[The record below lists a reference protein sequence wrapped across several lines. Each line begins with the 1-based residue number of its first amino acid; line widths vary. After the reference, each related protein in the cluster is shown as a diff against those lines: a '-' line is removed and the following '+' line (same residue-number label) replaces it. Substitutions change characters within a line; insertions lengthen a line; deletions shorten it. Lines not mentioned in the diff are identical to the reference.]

1 MSTLKV
7 DSLGNSGS
15 AIDFPNNV
23 KAGDSFVE
31 REYTTS
37 ATEPSNPSDGGLWWD
52 TANSVLKI
60 YINSEWYTATAAKR
74 PEFYG
79 AYGVVGGGNINSGT
93 FGNNQIQRWTI
104 STPANATDFGQLSR
118 GTGGSNGIGA
128 VSNKDRILF
137 FGGQS
142 GSDTAE
148 YIAPTTPG
156 NATAW
161 GAALT
166 VSLTYAAGASNG
178 TRGLFMGDFG
188 GGGGDAQIYYFADI
202 ANAGTATIDFGDL
215 TVARNR
221 ASGLCDGTYAVFG
234 GGYSGTNP
242 GHNTIDYV
250 TADTTGNATDFG
262 DLTVAR
268 YSLGALA
275 NRTRGVF
282 MGGYSSNRL
291 DYITVAT
298 PGNATT
304 FGNQSVSRQG
314 ANGGATNGTRGT
326 QAGGNSSSVIDYFE
340 IDTPGNAVD
349 FGDIQSRYGSYTSA
363 GG

>member
-7 DSLGNSGS
+7 DSLGNGSS

-23 KAGDSFVE
+23 QAGNGFVE

-37 ATEPSNPSDGGLWWD
+37 ATAPSYPNEGALWWD
-52 TANSVLKI
+52 TANSQLKI
-60 YINSEWYTATAAKR
+60 YINSEWGIATATKR

-79 AYGVVGGGNINSGT
+79 TYGVVGGGFINSGT

-118 GTGGSNGIGA
+118 GTGSSNGIAA

-137 FGGQS
+137 FGGS
-142 GSDTAE
+142 NGNSTAE
-148 YIAPTTPG
+148 YISPTTPG

-161 GAALT
+161 GASLT
-166 VSLTYAAGASNG
+166 DGLTYAAGASNG
-178 TRGLFMGDFG
+178 TRGLFIGDFNSG
-188 GGGGDAQIYYFADI
+188 NDAQIYYFADI

-221 ASGLCDGTYAVFG
+221 SSALSDGSRVVFG
-234 GGYSGTNP
+234 GGYAGSNP
-242 GHNTIDYV
+242 GYNTMDYV

-268 YSLGALA
+268 YALGALA

-298 PGNATT
+298 TGNATT
-304 FGNQSVSRQG
+304 FGSQSTSRQG

-349 FGDIQSRYGSYTSA
+349 FGDIQQRGGSYTAA

>member
-7 DSLGNSGS
+7 DSIGNGGS
-15 AIDFPNNV
+15 AVNFPTNV
-23 KAGDSFVE
+23 KAGDGFVE

-37 ATEPSNPSDGGLWWD
+37 ASAPSYPNEGALWWD
-52 TANSVLKI
+52 TANSQLKI
-60 YINSEWYTATAAKR
+60 YINSEWLIATATKR
-74 PEFYG
+74 PQFYG
-79 AYGVVGGGNINSGT
+79 TYGVVGGGNINSGT

-104 STPANATDFGQLSR
+104 STPGNATDFGQLSR

-128 VSNKDRILF
+128 VSNGDRILF

-142 GSDTAE
+142 ASTTAE

-161 GAALT
+161 GASLT
-166 VSLTYAAGASNG
+166 VGLTYAAGASNG
-178 TRGLFMGDFG
+178 TRGLFMGDFSS
-188 GGGGDAQIYYFADI
+188 GGDAQIYYFADI
-202 ANAGTATIDFGDL
+202 ANAGAATIDFGDL
-215 TVARNR
+215 TVARR
-221 ASGLCDGTYAVFG
+221 SSSALSDGTSVVFG
-234 GGYSGTNP
+234 GGYSGSNP
-242 GHNTIDYV
+242 GLNTMDYV

-275 NRTRGVF
+275 NKTRGVF

-304 FGNQSVSRQG
+304 FGSQSVSRQG

-349 FGDIQSRYGSYTSA
+349 FGDIQTRYGSYTAA

>member
-7 DSLGNSGS
+7 DSLGNGGS
-15 AIDFPNNV
+15 AVDFPSNV
-23 KAGDSFVE
+23 KVGDGFVK

-37 ATEPSNPSDGGLWWD
+37 ASAPSYPCEGALWWD
-52 TANSVLKI
+52 TANSQLKI
-60 YINSEWYTATAAKR
+60 YINSEWYTTTATKR

-79 AYGVVGGGNINSGT
+79 TYGVVGGGVKNSGT
-93 FGNNQIQRWTI
+93 FGNDQIQRWTI
-104 STPANATDFGQLSR
+104 STTGNATDFGQLSR
-118 GTGGSNGIGA
+118 GTGGSNGIAA

-137 FGGQS
+137 FGG
-142 GSDTAE
+142 GGGTTTAE
-148 YIAPTTPG
+148 YIAPTTTG

-161 GAALT
+161 GASLT
-166 VSLTYAAGASNG
+166 VGLTYAAGASNG
-178 TRGLFMGDFG
+178 TRGLFMGDFSS
-188 GGGGDAQIYYFADI
+188 GGDAQIYYFADI

-221 ASGLCDGTYAVFG
+221 ASALGDGTYVVFG
-234 GGYSGTNP
+234 GGYSGSNP
-242 GHNTIDYV
+242 GHNTMDYV

-291 DYITVAT
+291 DYITIAT
-298 PGNATT
+298 TGNATT
-304 FGNQSVSRQG
+304 FGSQSVSRQG

-326 QAGGNSSSVIDYFE
+326 QAGGNPSTVIDYFE

-349 FGDIQSRYGSYTSA
+349 FGDIVNRYGSYTSA

>member
-7 DSLGNSGS
+7 DSIENGGS
-15 AIDFPNNV
+15 AVNFPYNV
-23 KAGDSFVE
+23 KVGDGFVE

-37 ATEPSNPSDGGLWWD
+37 ATAPSYPSDGALWWD
-52 TANSVLKI
+52 TGESVLKI
-60 YINSEWYTATAAKR
+60 YINSEWYTATATKR
-74 PEFYG
+74 AEFFG
-79 AYGVVGGGNINSGT
+79 TYGVVGGGVINSGT

-104 STPANATDFGQLSR
+104 STLGNATDFGQLST
-118 GTGGSNGIGA
+118 GTSGSNGIGA

-137 FGGQS
+137 FGGGGRTTS
-142 GSDTAE
+142 AD
-148 YIAPTTPG
+148 YIVPTTAG

-161 GAALT
+161 GASLT
-166 VSLTYAAGASNG
+166 VGLTYAAGASNG
-178 TRGLFMGDFG
+178 TRGLFMGDFSDG
-188 GGGGDAQIYYFADI
+188 NDLQIYYFADI

-215 TVARNR
+215 TVSRNR
-221 ASGLCDGTYAVFG
+221 AGALGDGTYVVFG
-234 GGYSGTNP
+234 GGYAGTNP
-242 GHNTIDYV
+242 GFNTIDYV

-268 YSLGALA
+268 HSLGALS

-282 MGGYSSNRL
+282 MGGQSSNVL

-298 PGNATT
+298 PGNATD
-304 FGNQSVSRQG
+304 FGDQSVQRQG
-314 ANGGATNGTRGT
+314 AYGGATNGTRGT
-326 QAGGNSSSVIDYFE
+326 QAGGNPSTVIDYFE

-349 FGDIQSRYGSYTSA
+349 FGDIQNRYGSYTSA

>member
-7 DSLGNSGS
+7 DSIGNSGS
-15 AIDFPNNV
+15 AVNFPNNV
-23 KAGDSFVE
+23 QTGDSFAR
-31 REYTTS
+31 REYTSS
-37 ATEPSNPSDGGLWWD
+37 ATAPSGANNGALWWD
-52 TANSVLKI
+52 TANEELYLKI
-60 YINSEWYTATAAKR
+60 AGNWYEAAATKR

-79 AYGVVGGGNINSGT
+79 AYGIVGGGNINSGT
-93 FGNNQIQRWTI
+93 WGNNQIQRWTI
-104 STPANATDFGQLSR
+104 STPGNATDFGQLSR
-118 GTGGSNGIGA
+118 GTGGSNGLAA

-142 GSDTAE
+142 GNTTAD

-166 VSLTYAAGASNG
+166 VGLTYAAGTSNG
-178 TRGLFMGDFG
+178 SRGLFMGNFNS
-188 GGGGDAQIYYFADI
+188 GGDAQIYYFADI

-234 GGYSGTNP
+234 GGYAGSNP
-242 GHNTIDYV
+242 GLNTIDYV
-250 TADTTGNATDFG
+250 TAATTGNATDFG

-268 YSLGALA
+268 YALGALA

-282 MGGYSSNRL
+282 MGGYGSNRL

-304 FGNQSVSRQG
+304 FGSQSVSRQG

-349 FGDIQSRYGSYTSA
+349 FGDIETRYGSYTAA